1 MCKKTQKKFID
12 TLAARLGQ
20 ATQAHSTMVPPIYQ
34 SSVFPI
40 ETLEETD
47 DIFDGIRSD
56 YFYSRDGNPTSDT
69 FGDAVAVLEGA
80 EAGAASSSGMGATL
94 ATLLATMESGTHLV
108 AARDLYGKA
117 TVLLKSLAPS
127 LGNNIEFVEAT
138 DINSWERSINK
149 STSAIFLETETN
161 PLLRIP
167 DLRKIAD
174 IAKQSGATCIVDNT
188 FASPFHINPLEF
200 GADIVIHSATK
211 FLSGHGDVT
220 AGAIVGTK
228 DWIIKVKNK
237 ISLAGVNLAP
247 FEAWLALRGSKTL
260 AVRLAKSSDN
270 AMKIA
275 QYLNNHPKVT
285 TVYYPG
291 LNSHPDH
298 KTALEI
304 MQNGFGS
311 MISFEINGGIEKVAV
326 LFKELRQIKYAP
338 SLGDVNTTVTHPGKT
353 SHRGISESERAL
365 QGINDSLIRLSVGI
379 ENVDDITADLEY
391 GLKKI

>member
-1 MCKKTQKKFID
+1 MKK
-12 TLAARLGQ
+12 
-20 ATQAHSTMVPPIYQ
+20 
-34 SSVFPI
+34 
-40 ETLEETD
+40 
-47 DIFDGIRSD
+47 
-56 YFYSRDGNPTSDT
+56 
-69 FGDAVAVLEGA
+69 
-80 EAGAASSSGMGATL
+80 
-94 ATLLATMESGTHLV
+94 
-108 AARDLYGKA
+108 
-117 TVLLKSLAPS
+117 
-127 LGNNIEFVEAT
+127 
-138 DINSWERSINK
+138 
-149 STSAIFLETETN
+149 
-161 PLLRIP
+161 
-167 DLRKIAD
+167 
-174 IAKQSGATCIVDNT
+174 
-188 FASPFHINPLEF
+188 
-200 GADIVIHSATK
+200 
-211 FLSGHGDVT
+211 
-220 AGAIVGTK
+220 
-228 DWIIKVKNK
+228 K

-353 SHRGISESERAL
+353 SHRGISESERDL

>member
-1 MCKKTQKKFID
+1 M
-12 TLAARLGQ
+12 
-20 ATQAHSTMVPPIYQ
+20 
-34 SSVFPI
+34 
-40 ETLEETD
+40 
-47 DIFDGIRSD
+47 
-56 YFYSRDGNPTSDT
+56 
-69 FGDAVAVLEGA
+69 
-80 EAGAASSSGMGATL
+80 
-94 ATLLATMESGTHLV
+94 
-108 AARDLYGKA
+108 
-117 TVLLKSLAPS
+117 
-127 LGNNIEFVEAT
+127 
-138 DINSWERSINK
+138 
-149 STSAIFLETETN
+149 
-161 PLLRIP
+161 
-167 DLRKIAD
+167 
-174 IAKQSGATCIVDNT
+174 
-188 FASPFHINPLEF
+188 EF